1 VELVSSI
8 FYGILFLGVI
18 AFMCIVPFVFIT
30 SLFAKNNNV
39 DKAEPWMFIVAGVIT
54 LTVFFIGFAD
64 KLNWD
69 KVF

>member
-1 VELVSSI
+1 MEIISSI

-18 AFMCIVPFVFIT
+18 LFICLVPFVFIT
-30 SLFAKNNNV
+30 SLFVKIGYV
-39 DKAEPWMFIVAGVIT
+39 VEAEPWMFILSGVIT
-54 LTVFFIGFAD
+54 LTIFFIGFGD